1 MRQRSSRNSPGAPP
15 AGAWL
20 TTYSDMVT
28 LVLCFFVILFSIS
41 AVDARKFQQ
50 VVISMQSALGVL
62 PGSRVPMEGPS
73 LDPEVLRQQLAR
85 EEELAMASLLQ
96 RLEDYIRDQGL
107 NASVTVTRETP
118 GIVIRFAD
126 SVLFDLGRDVIKPEA
141 ESLLERV
148 ARFLGGEE
156 YHLRVEGHTDNLP
169 ISNER
174 FPSNWELSTAR
185 ATRVVRFLAETQA
198 IDPRRLSAVGFGEY
212 RPLVPN
218 TSDENRALNRRVD
231 LVILRPSLSGQ

>member
-1 MRQRSSRNSPGAPP
+1 
-15 AGAWL
+15 
-20 TTYSDMVT
+20 MVT